1 MERINLEGLEEA
13 IKAAGN
19 LLSEVKQAS
28 NLLNTT
34 FDRAAGQAE
43 SPETVQLLQGK
54 VNRLINKAM
63 KGQDV
68 TNDINKIKDEFKN
81 IK

>member
-13 IKAAGN
+13 IKTAGD

-34 FDRAAGQAE
+34 FDRAATQAE
-43 SPETVQLLQGK
+43 SPETVELLQSK

-63 KGQDV
+63 QGQDV
-68 TNDINKIKDEFKN
+68 TNEINKIKDEFKN

>member
-13 IKAAGN
+13 IKTAGE

-28 NLLNTT
+28 SLLNTT
-34 FDRAAGQAE
+34 FDRAASQAE
-43 SPETVQLLQGK
+43 SPETVQLLQSK
-54 VNRLINKAM
+54 VNRLVNKAM
-63 KGQDV
+63 QGQDV
-68 TNDINKIKDEFKN
+68 TNDINNIKDEFKD

>member
-1 MERINLEGLEEA
+1 MERINLDGLEEA
-13 IKAAGN
+13 IKTAGD

-28 NLLNTT
+28 SLLNST
-34 FDRAAGQAE
+34 FDRAAAQAE
-43 SPETVQLLQGK
+43 SPETVELLQSK
-54 VNRLINKAM
+54 VNRLVNKAM

-68 TNDINKIKDEFKN
+68 TTEINKIKDEFKN

>member
-13 IKAAGN
+13 IKTAGD
-19 LLSEVKQAS
+19 LLNEVKQTS
-28 NLLNTT
+28 SLLNAT
-34 FDRAAGQAE
+34 FDRAAEQAE
-43 SPETVQLLQGK
+43 SPAKVELLQSK
-54 VNRLINKAM
+54 VNRLVNKAM

-68 TNDINKIKDEFKN
+68 TNDINKIKDEFKD

>member
-13 IKAAGN
+13 IKTAGE

-28 NLLNTT
+28 SLLNTT
-34 FDRAAGQAE
+34 FDRAAQQAE
-43 SPETVQLLQGK
+43 NPETVQLLQSK
-54 VNRLINKAM
+54 VNRLVNKAM
-63 KGQDV
+63 QGQDV
-68 TNDINKIKDEFKN
+68 TNDINNIKDEFKD

>member
-1 MERINLEGLEEA
+1 MERINLDGLEEA
-13 IKAAGN
+13 IKTAGD
-19 LLSEVKQAS
+19 LLGQVKQAS
-28 NLLNTT
+28 GLLNST
-34 FDRAAGQAE
+34 FDRAAQQTD
-43 SPETVQLLQGK
+43 SPETIHLLQSK

-63 KGQDV
+63 QGHDV